1 MMRKII
7 TVILL
12 AGILMACC
20 GMAAGAESGPVTME
34 ELEAFAGQIR
44 ELALAGKP
52 MNDPRAEDAESED
65 GIALQY
71 AFGTVYADRAEMTEE
86 ARIGA
91 FMIMDRDVSGV
102 RDIAIDWDVNHV
114 MAVIPCGNPDMSGT
128 RERALLYLTGDPDK
142 GYQYG
147 AVERDGQRIS
157 AMEYGAAEPAGGK
170 RIAMTLQIS
179 GDGVSAIRMEG
190 LAESQSPED
199 LSALYHELEA
209 LGKKTSYA
217 RVPRSLNGAEL
228 EIFQESDLDFSALSY
243 QTAIPEIFGDNVED
257 VLIDNDD
264 GTWLRR
270 VDGDGFSAVFTCDET
285 GGDAELIS
293 YTILSEDLEGPRAVR
308 LGDLFHED
316 MQRFRFGEG
325 DVSGDG
331 TREVLYGR
339 EGEAPY
345 GLAEYG
351 SGDEM
356 TLRYVTK
363 TLSGQEVELLL
374 RYENTVLTEITL
386 HTL

>member
-1 MMRKII
+1 MRKII
-7 TVILL
+7 TAILL
-12 AGILMACC
+12 TGILIICC
-20 GMAAGAESGPVTME
+20 GMAAGAETDPVTME

-44 ELALAGKP
+44 QMALAGKP
-52 MNDPRAEDAESED
+52 LNDPGAEDAESED
-65 GIALQY
+65 GIGLQY
-71 AFGTVYADRAEMTEE
+71 AFGMVYADRAEMTGDT
-86 ARIGA
+86 RIGA
-91 FMIMDRDVSGV
+91 FMIMEREVPGV
-102 RDIAIDWDVNHV
+102 RDIAIDWDVNRV
-114 MAVIPCGNPDMSGT
+114 MAAIPCANPEMYGT
-128 RERALLYLTGDPDK
+128 REQALLYLTGDPEK
-142 GYQYG
+142 GFLYG
-147 AVERDGQRIS
+147 VVERDGQRIS

-179 GDGVSAIRMEG
+179 GDGVNAIRMEG
-190 LAESQSPED
+190 LADKQRPED
-199 LSALYHELEA
+199 LSDLYQELEA
-209 LGKKTSYA
+209 LGKKAGYA

-228 EIFQESDLDFSALSY
+228 EMFQESDLDFSALSY
-243 QTAIPEIFGDNVED
+243 QTAVPEIFGDNVED

-285 GGDAELIS
+285 GGEAELIS

-316 MQRFRFGEG
+316 MQRFRSGEG
-325 DVSGDG
+325 DVSEDG
-331 TREVLYGR
+331 TREVLYGQ

-351 SGDEM
+351 NGDEM

-374 RYENTVLTEITL
+374 RYENTALTEITL